1 MSSVYHV
8 LYKQPAIDKSDI
20 LLEYEELAV
29 SLVKSG
35 RLRIDT
41 DDKCNFVRLNDIS
54 KNVSLMLSD
63 MEITD
68 IILLGHTKAR
78 LAKIYGS
85 SSNKIQKIIEDL
97 RSQLTKLQP
106 VSYDIALRLSRIL
119 VQSTHPIVI
128 KWLLYEG
135 VEVFISYSHNIGD
148 MMDISG
154 WKTSGSNSGMQS
166 TDGRSVAIFVS
177 CGGDPF
183 GKAEDEDAI
192 YGDGQPAIARMQIIA
207 AQELGHYSDIKR
219 DYQGRQI
226 GRHSANFACT
236 RATAHVKKARRED
249 IKNCQIILEQLN
261 DCGLAKLVFY
271 ENAVSFYRKNKI
283 GGVRLWYNLLLTFIW
298 KKKLVI
304 NAHNM
309 RLNFVSLFQDKKYM
323 GQTIK
328 TMIED
333 MQFNLSP
340 VADVYK
346 RDDKEAEEA
355 VACVEALARVP
366 QQVMKWGYLT
376 TKNMMRELYLVYY
389 GEVIPS
395 LIDVYNVMNKTSY
408 QRRYDKAKPP
418 IVEKLIDVLKS
429 KS

>member
-1 MSSVYHV
+1 MSSVYHI
-8 LYKQPAIDKSDI
+8 LYKQPAIEASDI
-20 LLEYEELAV
+20 LLEYEELAAL
-29 SLVKSG
+29 LVKSG

-41 DDKCNFVRLNDIS
+41 DDKCNFVRLNDVS

-68 IILLGHTKAR
+68 SVLLERTKDR
-78 LAKIYGS
+78 LAKIYGPS
-85 SSNKIQKIIEDL
+85 SLKINKVIENL

-119 VQSTHPIVI
+119 VQSTHPIVMR
-128 KWLLYEG
+128 WLLYEG

-148 MMDISG
+148 MMDISD
-154 WKTSGSNSGMQS
+154 WKVSGSNSGMQS

-183 GKAEDEDAI
+183 GKVEDEDAI
-192 YGDGQPAIARMQIIA
+192 YGDGRPAIARMQIIA
-207 AQELGHYSDIKR
+207 AQELGHYADIKR

-236 RATAHVKKARRED
+236 KAADHVKKARRED
-249 IKNCQIILEQLN
+249 IKNCQRILAQLN
-261 DCGLAKLVFY
+261 DCGLVKLIFY

-283 GGVRLWYNLLLTFIW
+283 GGVRLWYNLLLALFW
-298 KKKLVI
+298 KKRLVI

-309 RLNFVSLFQDKKYM
+309 HLNFVQLFQDHKYM
-323 GQTIK
+323 GQMIK

-333 MQFNLSP
+333 MQSNLTP
-340 VADVYK
+340 IADVYK
-346 RDDKEAEEA
+346 RDNKEAQEA
-355 VACVEALARVP
+355 IACVEALARVP

-395 LIDVYNVMNKTSY
+395 LIDVYNVMNNTSY
-408 QRRYDKAKPP
+408 QRRYDKAKTP
-418 IVEKLIDVLKS
+418 IVDKLIDIFKN
-429 KS
+429 